1 MFKKAAHLFR
11 SAQRQNGELQIVS
24 HKMSNKKKGVSD
36 WARCASPLRNNFSP
50 ARMFRRLPI
59 PKTLSRAK
67 PAKHTFLNLVKK
79 VSRILLLL
87 WKYF

>member
-1 MFKKAAHLFR
+1 MSKKPAHLFR
-11 SAQRQNGELQIVS
+11 SAQCQMGESQIVS
-24 HKMSNKKKGVSD
+24 HKMSNKKGVSD
-36 WARCASPLRNNFSP
+36 WAKCASPLRNNFSP

-79 VSRILLLL
+79 FSRTFLLL
-87 WKYF
+87 WTYF